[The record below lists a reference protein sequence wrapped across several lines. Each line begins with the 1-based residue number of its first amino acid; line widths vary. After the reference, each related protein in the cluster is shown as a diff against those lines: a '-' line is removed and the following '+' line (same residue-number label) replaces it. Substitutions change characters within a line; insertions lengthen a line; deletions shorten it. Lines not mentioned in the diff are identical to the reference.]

1 VVHILLNFVRLLG
14 CLGEPFMPAFSAK
27 LYEIMNIKYDESQS
41 LLLSSINSFISTNND
56 NAYMFLLKLS
66 LITPDSEIK
75 DPLPLF
81 KKISE
86 EETIEF
92 KKIYG

>member
-1 VVHILLNFVRLLG
+1 MHILVNFVRLLG
-14 CLGEPFMPAFSAK
+14 CLAEPYMPSFSAK
-27 LYEIMNIKYDESQS
+27 LYELLNITYDDIQAK
-41 LLLSSINSFISTNND
+41 LLKTIRDFINTNKD
-56 NAYMFLLKLS
+56 NSHLFLLKLS
-66 LITPDSEIK
+66 LVKEDQEIK

-86 EETIEF
+86 EEVVEF